1 MLGALG
7 KHAAEPI
14 FEGAS
19 DIIVCKL
26 QFGRQRF

>member
-7 KHAAEPI
+7 THAAEPI

-19 DIIVCKL
+19 DIIACQL
-26 QFGRQRF
+26 QFAGSVF